1 MKMTFDIKNLMQQ
14 TKLGTVEQISLLD
27 SNIEILKQSIVLCE
41 AQIAELPSV
50 IKGIDKIVSQLRLI
64 NDLQRK
70 YDSPAEGKAV
80 SEHALKVSVGLEQDM
95 MKDLL
100 KYRGD
105 LISAENS
112 LNLIK
117 KTVVLLEEKKAQI
130 QEETKKESN

>member
-1 MKMTFDIKNLMQQ
+1 MTFDIKNLMQQ

-105 LISAENS
+105 LISAERS
-112 LNLIK
+112 LDLIK
-117 KTVVLLEEKKAQI
+117 KTIALLEEKKAQI

>member
-105 LISAENS
+105 LISAERS
-112 LNLIK
+112 LDLIK
-117 KTVVLLEEKKAQI
+117 KTIALLEEKKAQI

>member
-1 MKMTFDIKNLMQQ
+1 MTFDIKNLMQQ